1 MSLKKIALTTL
12 AASFLTACASNQ
24 PAEVEQAAAKIKLPD
39 WVTMPIIED
48 GFADTQCV
56 QTTAD
61 MNILKNKA
69 TALARAEIAKQINIQ
84 VKAMDKTY
92 QNLTDTAD
100 GSSSGSTFESVSK
113 QVTNQKLAG
122 SRATKLDYVDF
133 PDGTQKMCVMVTM
146 SPATTAALYKEIV
159 KESTRQLSPQ
169 HESVLFQ
176 EFKAYK
182 AQQELDSEI
191 DKNNG

>member
-1 MSLKKIALTTL
+1 MSLKKIALTAIAT
-12 AASFLTACASNQ
+12 SFLTACASNQ
-24 PAEVEQAAAKIKLPD
+24 PADVEQTAAKIKLPD

-92 QNLTDTAD
+92 QNLTDTSE

-113 QVTNQKLAG
+113 QVTNQKLSG

-169 HESVLFQ
+169 HEAVLFQ

-182 AQQELDSEI
+182 AQQELDSEM